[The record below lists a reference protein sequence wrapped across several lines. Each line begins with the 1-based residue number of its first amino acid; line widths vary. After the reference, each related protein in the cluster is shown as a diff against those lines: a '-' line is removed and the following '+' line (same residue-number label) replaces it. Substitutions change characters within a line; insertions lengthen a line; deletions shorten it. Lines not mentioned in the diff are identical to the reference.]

1 MAEIDPGRFFKRYE
15 AKPDADRMAGVFPG
29 VSVAPGTSV
38 IVHALMVPMLDVH
51 GQRISE
57 THLQPGDYWLSVFG
71 YGHGEKLL
79 LRSKRMSCLW
89 PENYFVDAFKGG
101 ESVNYLT
108 AETYVERALK
118 AG

>member
-1 MAEIDPGRFFKRYE
+1 
-15 AKPDADRMAGVFPG
+15 MAGVFPG